1 MYSKPNPDLVRKVTN
16 GFGSM
21 KAKKMI
27 SIKQRTMKII
37 MMDYANYLLN
47 DAQKSPAEVK
57 NMVMKAINKSI
68 EMGVS
73 TNALI
78 DTLNKYIDKKT
89 RKIDPLLKL
98 HCAVTMETLDV
109 TGEGESPD
117 PTTLPDEV
125 QEAAECGADCFGGQK
140 PSLESLMGNVPEAQ
154 AKLYSAV
161 GGSLCDQ
168 MFRIL
173 GNTIDPEY
181 LSKR

>member
-1 MYSKPNPDLVRKVTN
+1 MIYTKPTPELVRKVTN

-47 DAQKSPAEVK
+47 DAKKSPAEAK
-57 NMVMKAINKSI
+57 TMVMKAIDKSI

-73 TNALI
+73 TSALK
-78 DTLNKYIDKKT
+78 DTLVAYIDKKSRT
-89 RKIDPLLKL
+89 IDPLLKL

-109 TGEGESPD
+109 TGDGDATPD

-125 QEAAECGADCFGGQK
+125 QEAAECGADCFGGSK
-140 PSLESLMGNVPEAQ
+140 PSLESLKIGVSDCQ
-154 AKLYSAV
+154 TKLFQAV
-161 GGSLCDQ
+161 GGS
-168 MFRIL
+168 RV
-173 GNTIDPEY
+173 
-181 LSKR
+181 